1 MAIEFLNPR
10 SAADV
15 DRVATLY
22 EEHLADSP
30 VVLLGPRFLREFFF
44 RQLVESK
51 LLDVLVCRHDGKV
64 VAFLSWTNH
73 PGDFIG
79 RGIKKHFIAL
89 SWIMLKGVLAK
100 PASLKQILSAIR
112 IVSKRSGDAGKEED
126 PKAIEAISLVV
137 PPEFQKHIPPGGKAR
152 TTVRAGAGR
161 ARPHPG
167 LRARAV
173 RGATAKQGVEH
184 LLRRDGVRA
193 EQAHVCRRGGVRLHP
208 PPGGAGGQCLTRR
221 HRPASKWPHRAGLS
235 TRAPWRW

>member
-44 RQLVESK
+44 RKLVESR
-51 LLDVLVCRHDGKV
+51 LLDVLVCRHEGKV

-79 RGIKKHFIAL
+79 RGIRKHFIAL
-89 SWIMLKGVLAK
+89 SWIMLKGVVARPSTLQ
-100 PASLKQILSAIR
+100 QILSAIR

-152 TTVRAGAGR
+152 TTVRLVQELAAHARQQGYERVLYVVQPRNKASSIFFAVMGCELNKRTYAGEEVYVYT
-161 ARPHPG
+161 H
-167 LRARAV
+167 
-173 RGATAKQGVEH
+173 H
-184 LLRRDGVRA
+184 LV
-193 EQAHVCRRGGVRLHP
+193 EQA
-208 PPGGAGGQCLTRR
+208 AD
-221 HRPASKWPHRAGLS
+221 A
-235 TRAPWRW
+235 